1 MLNTIHGKPVELY
14 NNEMKGV
21 PQIAWEEFGKDKSS
35 VLRIQKDSF
44 AMAENVFSENVLALE
59 KLAFG
64 E

>member
-1 MLNTIHGKPVELY
+1 MELY

-59 KLAFG
+59 KLTFG